1 MTEIPLSN
9 RQAITI
15 ATYDSYADAER
26 AVDFLSDREF
36 SVGRLAIIG
45 HDLRLVEKVLGR
57 LNWLRAALMGAGSG
71 AWIGLFVGLLF
82 AIFAVSATSAIV
94 LMLLAVLYGA
104 LFGAVFGLLWY
115 ALSGGR
121 RDFVSR
127 SKIVPQRYELVADAE
142 VADQARALLAEA
154 R

>member
-1 MTEIPLSN
+1 MTEIPLGN
-9 RQAITI
+9 RPTTTI
-15 ATYDSYADAER
+15 ATYDAYPEAER
-26 AVDFLSDREF
+26 AVDFLSDRGFPVE
-36 SVGRLAIIG
+36 RLAIVG
-45 HDLRLVEKVLGR
+45 YDLRLVEKVLGR

-82 AIFAVSATSAIV
+82 AIFSVSATSAIV
-94 LMLLAVLYGA
+94 LILLSLLYGA
-104 LFGAVFGLLWY
+104 VFGTVFGLLWY

-127 SKIVPQRYELVADAE
+127 SQIVPQRYDIVAEAE
-142 VADQARALLAEA
+142 FAERAAALLTEA